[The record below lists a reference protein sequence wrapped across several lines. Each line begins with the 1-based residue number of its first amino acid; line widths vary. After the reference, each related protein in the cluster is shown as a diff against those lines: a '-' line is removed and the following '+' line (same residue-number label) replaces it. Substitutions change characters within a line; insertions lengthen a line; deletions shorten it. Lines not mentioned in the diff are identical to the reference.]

1 MSFGSKL
8 KTAGIRT
15 LAPVTFYG
23 AVGIIFLVLL
33 PFANF
38 PPHVGLT
45 GILSLITAYGIF
57 KKSFWAVW
65 LVGAL
70 FAVATTIS
78 LYTLYV
84 VQFSNW
90 LVGISMVAYAVLTW
104 LFTAYIMLKRK
115 APEA

>member
-1 MSFGSKL
+1 MSFRSKL
-8 KTAGIRT
+8 KTVDVRA
-15 LAPVTFYG
+15 LAPVAFYG
-23 AVGIIFLVLL
+23 AVGIIFLALL

-45 GILSLITAYGIF
+45 GILSLVTAYGIF
-57 KKSFWAVW
+57 KKSFWALW
-65 LVGAL
+65 LVSAL

-84 VQFSNW
+84 VQFSSW

-104 LFTAYIMLKRK
+104 IFTAYIMLKRK

>member
-1 MSFGSKL
+1 MSKL
-8 KTAGIRT
+8 KTVGIQT
-15 LAPVTFYG
+15 LAPTVFYG
-23 AVGIIFLVLL
+23 AVGIILLALL
-33 PFANF
+33 PLANF
-38 PPHVGLT
+38 PPHIGLT
-45 GILSLITAYGIF
+45 GILSLVTAYGIF
-57 KKSFWAVW
+57 KKSFWALW

-104 LFTAYIMLKRK
+104 VFTAYIC
-115 APEA
+115 